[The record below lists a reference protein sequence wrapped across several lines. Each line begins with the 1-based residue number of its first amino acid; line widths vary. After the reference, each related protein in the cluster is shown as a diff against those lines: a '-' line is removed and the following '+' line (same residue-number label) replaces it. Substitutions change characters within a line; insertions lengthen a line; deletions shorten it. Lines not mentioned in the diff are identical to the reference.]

1 MSTNLQQIADTVGV
15 SVMTVSRAL
24 ANKAGVSP
32 STRQRVLEAA
42 DQLGYFRRD
51 PERRSEGAWR
61 IGVLTNGLNNPYAI
75 SVLGGITDA
84 AQGAGCDL
92 VVHLPHDIGA
102 DPVGLIMELTRQDID
117 GLIYLYGTKVE
128 NEAYLVQLAERGF
141 PCVLV
146 NQTPA
151 SPQILHVATTDYQG
165 GFDATKY
172 LVQLG
177 HHRIALIAGPA
188 TQESAVERLH
198 GYRDALAQAGL
209 PVEESLIVSGDF
221 SGASGERAMM
231 EILEMAERPTAIF
244 ASNDIMAFGAL
255 RVCKRAGISVPDE
268 ISLVGFDD
276 TAEAHHAS
284 PPLTTIKQPL
294 YEIGMTAVRL
304 ATNFLRGDRS
314 VNSII
319 LKTSLIL
326 RSSCL
331 SCLSSPVSQAPAR
344 GGVLDSIP

>member
-1 MSTNLQQIADTVGV
+1 MSTNLQQIADMVGV

-32 STRQRVLEAA
+32 STRQRILEAA
-42 DQLGYFRRD
+42 DQLGYFRRE
-51 PERRSEGAWR
+51 PERRSKGVWR

-75 SVLGGITDA
+75 SVLSGITDA
-84 AQGAGCDL
+84 VRGAGCDL
-92 VVHLPHDIGA
+92 EVHLPHDIGA

-117 GLIYLYGTKVE
+117 ALIYLYGTKVE

-172 LVQLG
+172 LLQLG
-177 HHRIALIAGPA
+177 HQRIALITGPA
-188 TQESAVERLH
+188 SQESAVARLH

-209 PVEESLIVSGDF
+209 PVDERMIVAGDF
-221 SGASGERAMM
+221 SGASGERAMV
-231 EILEMAERPTAIF
+231 EILEMTARPTAVF

-255 RVCKRAGISVPDE
+255 RVCKRAGVNVPAE
-268 ISLVGFDD
+268 ISLIGFDD
-276 TAEAHHAS
+276 SPEASHAS

-294 YEIGMTAVRL
+294 YEIGTTAVRL

-314 VNSII
+314 VNSVV

-331 SCLSSPVSQAPAR
+331 PCLSSPASQASAK
-344 GGVLDSIP
+344 GGVLEPIA